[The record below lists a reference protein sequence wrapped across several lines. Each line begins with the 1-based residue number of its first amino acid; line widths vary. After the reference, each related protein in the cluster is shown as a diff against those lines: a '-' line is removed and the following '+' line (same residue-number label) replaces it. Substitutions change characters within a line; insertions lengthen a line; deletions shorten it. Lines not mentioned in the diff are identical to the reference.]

1 MTKKFISWLSL
12 MAVFILLL
20 QSCRN
25 DQFPEQETHNN
36 GSAFRLTSKTIS
48 LSESKHFAKLSTELQ
63 KAEQTFKTFKANVS
77 GKVVHYGNGVSID
90 TDQVIYIENG
100 SNYHTYTFK
109 INRENAPTDAPVE
122 NLLLTPLPDGTYR
135 EFLVTYN
142 FTEQEKQIILSGGD
156 VNRKGKVEVT
166 ELEKGTFGNPM
177 GKQTCGYQDVDVYFA
192 CYTGDHHAGN
202 ESTWGSCNWESAEG
216 GGGYPA
222 KHYTMVAMVCT
233 GDPDPIDD
241 SFYPIGGGGSSG
253 GGGIFP
259 NPDPQPEEPPCVVVP
274 STSLDPTLTDEN
286 GCAIGTP
293 TLPNLGGNPNN
304 PCEKIKNTLNKPEVQ
319 NKIQKLKQ
327 QAQLPA
333 VNSLGGEKG
342 FKVKTDGTIEDAGWT
357 DKHKVD
363 YGDLSASYVSYHN
376 HTLRGIHMLSHRDLD
391 ILLALTKHNSVTGP
405 SNAMHGM
412 IAAEGDGNG
421 GYMYLNYVVRFNGT
435 YQDAIGFNFTDDQL
449 NKIETKYED
458 VIDKLL
464 ADPSNTDNN
473 GSTLNKEGLQKLFF
487 AAAKLMGMQN
497 NVILYRIDED
507 GVKEIGLNSDGSTT
521 LYPCS

>member
-1 MTKKFISWLSL
+1 MKNKFISWLSL
-12 MAVFILLL
+12 MAVFIFLL

-77 GKVVHYGNGVSID
+77 GKVVDYGNGVSID
-90 TDQVIYIENG
+90 TEQVIYIENG

-109 INRENAPTDAPVE
+109 INRENAPADAPVE

-156 VNRKGKVEVT
+156 VSRKGKVEVT

-293 TLPNLGGNPNN
+293 TLPNLGGNPKYT
-304 PCEKIKNTLNKPEVQ
+304 PCNKIKTIISKPQIKSSLITLKEHSGTSSKDEGGFQ
-319 NKIQKLKQ
+319 ELKSGTF
-327 QAQLPA
+327 LPGS
-333 VNSLGGEKG
+333 VIVNNQIEFGIGPNSLGTVHTHQLPTIAMFAPKDIMTFLHIVREQDASTLGNAYSGMVSSTGTYFINFTGTASDLPLAMTDAQEEAYVKNLVKEYKKHHIQILESEYKG
-342 FKVKTDGTIEDAGWT
+342 FGQKASNLGLEKLFFNMLEKMGLKDKIQLIKVNE
-357 DKHKVD
+357 
-363 YGDLSASYVSYHN
+363 
-376 HTLRGIHMLSHRDLD
+376 
-391 ILLALTKHNSVTGP
+391 
-405 SNAMHGM
+405 
-412 IAAEGDGNG
+412 E
-421 GYMYLNYVVRFNGT
+421 
-435 YQDAIGFNFTDDQL
+435 
-449 NKIETKYED
+449 
-458 VIDKLL
+458 
-464 ADPSNTDNN
+464 N
-473 GSTLNKEGLQKLFF
+473 GSTTTSTIE
-487 AAAKLMGMQN
+487 QN
-497 NVILYRIDED
+497 SNGIPET
-507 GVKEIGLNSDGSTT
+507 KS
-521 LYPCS
+521 C